1 MAEMEPVPEAWI
13 GQDVR
18 LRYVDADVPRSL
30 DCVLEEVNDRGVR
43 VAAGEE
49 TSFFPW
55 GNVIRL
61 DLGHSRP
68 VRGLRPR

>member
-1 MAEMEPVPEAWI
+1 MAETAPVPDTWV
-13 GQDVR
+13 GQNVH

-30 DCVLEEVNDRGVR
+30 DCVLEEVNDRGVC

-68 VRGLRPR
+68 VRGLRAR